1 MSAIGDGEDEFDVTY
16 GSAGSS
22 AIGDGFGIGDIPSS
36 VSEAGSWTNVS
47 QPGLLPFLFSFVFI
61 SPFSTCTLSHSTNCI
76 FPFYNAPLIRY
87 LHRLL
92 AFHNNMY
99 ALHLLPF
106 TFYLVPD
113 LLLQTWRHHQLGIY
127 TLVDECFME
136 RSAIE

>member
-1 MSAIGDGEDEFDVTY
+1 MSAVGDGEDESD
-16 GSAGSS
+16 GLARSS
-22 AIGDGFGIGDIPSS
+22 AVEDGTGMGDVPIS
-36 VSEAGSWTNVS
+36 VSGAGSWMGVS

-76 FPFYNAPLIRY
+76 FPFYNAPSIRY